1 MKLPITSIWITGL
14 SSSGKTTLAIKLV
27 QELRVHGVPCVLLD
41 GNEVRDIFDKKLGYD
56 ERSRKLQTK
65 RVQNLARWITRN
77 KILPVVSIINPFEE
91 DREEYRRERS
101 GYFEIF
107 LECDI
112 KTLCTRDNKNLY
124 APALRGEKKN
134 VVGIDIDFETP
145 RTPDLSLNTAKLDAN
160 EAFDKAWVQIASRIS
175 ENRI

>member
-14 SSSGKTTLAIKLV
+14 SSSGKTTLAIKLI

-77 KILPVVSIINPFEE
+77 KVS
-91 DREEYRRERS
+91 R
-101 GYFEIF
+101 
-107 LECDI
+107 
-112 KTLCTRDNKNLY
+112 
-124 APALRGEKKN
+124 
-134 VVGIDIDFETP
+134 
-145 RTPDLSLNTAKLDAN
+145 LSL
-160 EAFDKAWVQIASRIS
+160 
-175 ENRI
+175 